1 MIQNEHGRYRT
12 PSVVAYTSDGI
23 VVGEDAL
30 SLVKKPHSAHN
41 VIHNSKRFIG
51 KNFSDLSVPG
61 DSLQADLDSFSFHV
75 IEGPNDSI
83 LFQLDVD
90 GQIST
95 VSPIA
100 VASEILKYLKR
111 CAELYLNATVSDV
124 VITVPASF
132 GSIQRRDTR
141 EAAQR
146 AGLNVLRM
154 PAEPTAAAI
163 CWKERNPISEP
174 DIDLLVYDLGGGTF
188 DASLVNV
195 LDGNISIQAVS
206 GHPYL
211 GGADFDN
218 ALAQH
223 FLKKFCEDNELD
235 GIPELQ
241 KSRLIEECRKVKHQ
255 LTEMMATS
263 IEVDALYHGCD
274 LEKIRITRAQFE
286 KLINTS
292 IDTSIAEVE
301 KLLTRAHIEKQSL
314 YKVLLVGGSTRV
326 PAVHARLKNY
336 FGNDQVFSPV
346 QPDFAVAQGAAMLA
360 TKPVVDILPYDI
372 GLRVNNTDVD
382 CLFPRFTRFGSHCTK
397 SYYTTYHNQET
408 IDHHVVEGEIPSD
421 RLGSVMGTKLLGQFP
436 LSGIQPHPKGYQ
448 VEVTCSITENHGF
461 ECSSRDPL
469 NPTNSASICIDL
481 F

>member
-1 MIQNEHGRYRT
+1 MILNEHGRYRT

-30 SLVKKPHSAHN
+30 SLVKTPHSAHN

-75 IEGPNDSI
+75 IEGLNDSI
-83 LFQLDVD
+83 LFELDVD
-90 GQIST
+90 DQIQT
-95 VSPIA
+95 VSPID

-111 CAELYLNATVSDV
+111 CAELYLNATVNDV
-124 VITVPASF
+124 VLTVPASF

-141 EAAQR
+141 EAAKI
-146 AGLNVLRM
+146 AGLNVVRM

-163 CWKERNPISEP
+163 CWKERNPIPEP

-195 LDGNISIQAVS
+195 LDGSISIKAVS

-223 FLKKFCEDNELD
+223 FSKKFCKEH
-235 GIPELQ
+235 GIEEISNYP
-241 KSRLIEECRKVKHQ
+241 KSRLLQECRKVKEQ
-255 LTEMMATS
+255 LSEITSTS
-263 IEVDALYHGCD
+263 IEIDSLYEGYD
-274 LEKIRITRAQFE
+274 MEIRITRTKFNN
-286 KLINTS
+286 LINTS
-292 IDTSIAEVE
+292 IDTSIEEVE
-301 KLLTRAHIEKQSL
+301 KLLNRAHMAKQSL

-326 PAVHARLKNY
+326 PAVHGRLQNY
-336 FGNDQVFSPV
+336 FGSVEVISPEH
-346 QPDFAVAQGAAMLA
+346 PDFAVAQGAAMIA
-360 TKPVVDILPYDI
+360 SKPVVDILPYDI
-372 GLRVNNTDVD
+372 GLRVNDTDVD

-421 RLGSVMGTKLLGQFP
+421 RFGSVDGTKLLGKFP
-436 LSGIQPHPKGYQ
+436 LSGIPPHPMGYK
-448 VEVTCSITENHGF
+448 VEVTCCITESHGF
-461 ECSSRDPL
+461 ECTSKDPL
-469 NPTNSASICIDL
+469 NPTNSASIYLDL
-481 F
+481 L